1 MEVLMYARVM
11 KGPVAVEAFEEAL
24 RGPQGQQSF
33 APPTP
38 PPGFIGRFTMLDR
51 TTGMGMVVSLWE
63 SEEALRAT
71 DAGHQQTL
79 DRAFQAGLWTAP
91 PPTEVYEV
99 LQRLGQ
105 FAPAPPDR

>member
-1 MEVLMYARVM
+1 MYARVM
-11 KGPVAVEAFEEAL
+11 KGPVDVEAFAEAL
-24 RGPQGQQSF
+24 SGPQGQQVF
-33 APPTP
+33 APTTP

-51 TTGMGMVVSLWE
+51 TAGMGLVVSLWE
-63 SEEALRAT
+63 TEEALHAT

-79 DRAFQAGLWTAP
+79 ERGFQAGLWTEL